1 MRVCVCFR
9 MCRLY
14 RCKNFNLSYIRSPPG
29 GLLHLGLALEW
40 QSQCH
45 WNLAGLNKYLG
56 KPFGL
61 LQNDAFTRKS
71 FHTQMSLHSEAFTR
85 CSFYTQTLS
94 RPDTLHTEAFTRKS
108 LYAQMKV
115 LQREPFTQTPL
126 PRVAFRQA
134 WAFAG
139 NRQKPVYRYI
149 YIYTCIYVR
158 TQICILKDL
167 IIYVYIYI
175 YRSVCVWFLSRSYS
189 VCACVFCASL
199 IN

>member
-1 MRVCVCFR
+1 
-9 MCRLY
+9 
-14 RCKNFNLSYIRSPPG
+14 
-29 GLLHLGLALEW
+29 
-40 QSQCH
+40 
-45 WNLAGLNKYLG
+45 
-56 KPFGL
+56 
-61 LQNDAFTRKS
+61 
-71 FHTQMSLHSEAFTR
+71 MSLHSEAFTR
-85 CSFYTQTLS
+85 RTLYTQTLA

-167 IIYVYIYI
+167 IIYMCIYIYI
-175 YRSVCVWFLSRSYS
+175 DLCVCDFSL
-189 VCACVFCASL
+189 ALTLCVRVFFVRR
-199 IN
+199 